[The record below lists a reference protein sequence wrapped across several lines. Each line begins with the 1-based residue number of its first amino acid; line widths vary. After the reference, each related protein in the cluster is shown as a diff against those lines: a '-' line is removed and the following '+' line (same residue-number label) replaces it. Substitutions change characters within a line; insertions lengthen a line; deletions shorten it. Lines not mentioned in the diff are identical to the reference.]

1 VGILNIQARIKKIP
15 KKNTK
20 ISFSSKKNLKK
31 RKIISY
37 EKNNSQRKTIN
48 KEIVAIEIILIIFC
62 LISIIIIYITNEKIF
77 DFIFFN

>member
-20 ISFSSKKNLKK
+20 IYYSSKKNLKK

-48 KEIVAIEIILIIFC
+48 KEIAAIEIILIIFC